1 MVEEDASS
9 DVEVIDD
16 PGVSSRKKP
25 RRQVADVNGKNGG
38 GKEDRKGKGKER
50 GGDKVKMED
59 TMGESTNGGGGDPTD
74 R

>member
-1 MVEEDASS
+1 M
-9 DVEVIDD
+9 
-16 PGVSSRKKP
+16 
-25 RRQVADVNGKNGG
+25 ADVNGKNGG

-50 GGDKVKMED
+50 GGKVKMED